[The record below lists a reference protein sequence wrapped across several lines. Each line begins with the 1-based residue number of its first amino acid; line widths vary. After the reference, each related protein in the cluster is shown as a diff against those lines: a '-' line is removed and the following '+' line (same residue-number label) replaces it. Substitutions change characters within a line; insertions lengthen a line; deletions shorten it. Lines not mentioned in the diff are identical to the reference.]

1 MKKSFLIFS
10 VLAAVVLT
18 MSLSSCSSCSGNK
31 AEESEGEE
39 KQLMEL
45 SKYDTTAVMSLVERY
60 FTCLRTN
67 HVDEAVDM
75 LYYLDEQGN
84 IIPLPDDLKRGQRR
98 MLQLHAGLK
107 YSIDYI
113 KFWQETDSEVK
124 FTCTLFDKEPGDTR
138 PNEVKF
144 LIRPMR
150 HDGEW
155 YLTMADTPSQTQESD
170 LFKPKYGYNKK

>member
-1 MKKSFLIFS
+1 MKKSFLILS
-10 VLAAVVLT
+10 VLSAVVAV
-18 MSLSSCSSCSGNK
+18 SLSSCSSCSGNK
-31 AEESEGEE
+31 AEESKEGE

-60 FTCLRTN
+60 FTCLRTKN
-67 HVDEAVDM
+67 VDQALDM

-155 YLTMADTPSQTQESD
+155 YLTMADTPSQAQESD

>member
-1 MKKSFLIFS
+1 MKKSFLFFS
-10 VLAAVVLT
+10 VLSVALVLF
-18 MSLSSCSSCSGNK
+18 LSSCSSCSGNK
-31 AEESEGEE
+31 QEESKVEE

-67 HVDEAVDM
+67 NVDDAVNM
-75 LYYLDEQGN
+75 LYYLDKNGK

-98 MLQLHAGLK
+98 MLQMHAGLK

-124 FTCTLFDKEPGDTR
+124 FTCTLFDKEPGDPR
-138 PNEVKF
+138 PNEVKM

-170 LFKPKYGYNKK
+170 LFKSRYGK

>member
-1 MKKSFLIFS
+1 MKKSFLFLSVFS
-10 VLAAVVLT
+10 AVFCL
-18 MSLSSCSSCSGNK
+18 MMSSCSSCSGNK
-31 AEESEGEE
+31 ASEEQAKEGEE

-67 HVDEAVDM
+67 KVDEAVDM
-75 LYYLDEQGN
+75 LYYLDENGN

-98 MLQLHAGLK
+98 MLQMHAGLK

-113 KFWQETDSEVK
+113 RFWQETDSEVK
-124 FTCTLFDKEPGDTR
+124 FTVTLFEKPEGDPS
-138 PNEVKF
+138 PNEMKM

-170 LFKPKYGYNKK
+170 LFKPKYGK